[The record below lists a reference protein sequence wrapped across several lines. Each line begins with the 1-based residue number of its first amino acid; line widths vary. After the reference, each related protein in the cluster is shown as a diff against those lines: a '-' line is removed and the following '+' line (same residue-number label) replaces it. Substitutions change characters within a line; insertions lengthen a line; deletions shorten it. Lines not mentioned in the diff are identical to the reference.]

1 MRLKMKAEVLKHLHH
16 YRRVYYWTIASWLFV
31 FFTFSS
37 ILIFSDLPEFSQ
49 LENPENNVASEIYDI
64 HGVPFGKYYVEN
76 RVPVHYEDLSPHLIK
91 SVILTED
98 ARFHQHNGVDV
109 KAVFRVGFKT
119 ILLHQKSS
127 GGGSTISQ
135 QLAKLLFKRPD
146 LRGKNK
152 FTRTLYL
159 IHIKLKEW
167 ITAVRIERNY
177 TKEEILAM
185 YLNKFEFING
195 AHGIH
200 SASNVYFGKDPKSLT
215 IEESATLAG
224 MLQNPS
230 YYNPV
235 RFPARCKERRNLV
248 LDILARKNYISPA
261 QKDSLSKPDMDMSAF
276 KSLTQSE
283 GPAPYFRAELT
294 KFVKFVLSKK
304 GIKKPD
310 GTDYNVYTDGLKIY
324 TTIDLT
330 YQKYA
335 EQAVFEHMKW
345 NQNRFFRIWKNK
357 DPWTYEADD
366 AQKRIRLKMLENK
379 NKGSERYLSMR
390 QYYLSA
396 LLNKCT
402 KKYPGI
408 SLSDHA
414 ISSMDSLPLKKNI
427 RQIEFF
433 KKMTEQEVNDY
444 TNLYESELWKPLK
457 HNYEKL
463 QDHYKK
469 VFSTPVKM
477 KIFDYSETR
486 HKEVI
491 MSPFD
496 SVRYHSMILQ
506 AGVLAIDP
514 ASGHIKAWVG
524 GIDHTYFKFD
534 HVTMRRSVG
543 STIKPMV
550 YTQAMAVQGISPC
563 QEFDDIQYTIYP
575 GDANFEVNMEWSPA
589 NATESFTGNKYNLF
603 HGLLYSKN
611 SITVKLVKEMG
622 SVAPIRDLL
631 HHMGIDK
638 DTRLS
643 NGKLAVPNL
652 PSICLGAVEL
662 TPLEMT
668 GAYTT
673 FANNGTF
680 SKPVFVTRIE
690 NKFGKVLYTGIS
702 EKKPAINRLYNSV
715 MVEMLK
721 NNVANR
727 FSMNVKSEVG
737 GKTGTTNDY
746 SDAWFMGITPQLVI
760 GVWTGA
766 DDKWI
771 RFLSL
776 NDGEGYTNA
785 RPIAIKILQ
794 SLERD
799 TTGIYDY
806 KSNFPKPPAAFA
818 DLINCVKYKQISV
831 AGERNT
837 LLQQKLKKEEFDDEF

>member
-1 MRLKMKAEVLKHLHH
+1 MYLKMKPEILEHLRH
-16 YRRVYYWTIASWLFV
+16 YRRVYIWTGSIWILMFIIFLSLLF
-31 FFTFSS
+31 
-37 ILIFSDLPEFSQ
+37 FSDLPGFHQ
-49 LENPENNVASEIYDI
+49 LENPENNEASIIYDI

-91 SVILTED
+91 AVILTED
-98 ARFHQHNGVDV
+98 ARFQQHNGVDV
-109 KAVFRVGFKT
+109 KAVLRVGFKT
-119 ILLHQKSS
+119 ILLNQKSS

-135 QLAKLLFKRPD
+135 QLAKLLFKRPN
-146 LRGKNK
+146 LKGKNK
-152 FTRTLYL
+152 IVRTIYL
-159 IHIKLKEW
+159 VHIKLKEW
-167 ITAVRIERNY
+167 ITAVRLERNY

-185 YLNKFEFING
+185 YLNQFEFING
-195 AHGIH
+195 AHGIF
-200 SASNVYFGKDPKSLT
+200 SAAQVYFGTDPKSLK
-215 IEESATLAG
+215 IEEAATLAG

-235 RFPARCKERRNLV
+235 RFPERCKERRNLI
-248 LDILARKNYISPA
+248 LDILAKNYYITRA
-261 QKDSLSKPDMDMSAF
+261 QKDSLSKPDIDMSAF
-276 KSLTQSE
+276 RSLTQSE

-294 KFVKFVLSKK
+294 KFVKSILSTE

-310 GTDYNVYTDGLKIY
+310 GTEYNVYTDGLKIY

-345 NQNRFFRIWKNK
+345 NQNRFFRTWKNK
-357 DPWTYEADD
+357 DPWTYEADEN
-366 AQKRIRLKMLENK
+366 QKKLRLRMLENK

-390 QYYLSA
+390 QKILSA
-396 LLNKCT
+396 ALDKCT
-402 KKYPGI
+402 KEYPGI
-408 SLSDHA
+408 ALSDHA
-414 ISSMDSLPLKKNI
+414 ITSLDSLRLKKHI

-433 KKMTEQEVNDY
+433 TTLSEEEINRY
-444 TNLYESELWKPLK
+444 TKLFRSELWPLLK
-457 HNYEKL
+457 KTYDTL
-463 QDHYKK
+463 QLHYKK

-477 KIFDYSETR
+477 KIFDYSDARE
-486 HKEVI
+486 KEVV

-496 SVRYHSMILQ
+496 SVRHHSMILQ
-506 AGVLAIDP
+506 AAVLAVDP

-524 GIDHTYFKFD
+524 GIDHKYFKFD

-631 HHMGIDK
+631 HQMGIHR
-638 DTRLS
+638 DTRLP

-652 PSICLGAVEL
+652 PSICLGAVDL

-680 SKPVFVTRIE
+680 SKPIFITRIE
-690 NKFGKVLYTGIS
+690 NKNGKVLYTGIS
-702 EKKPAINRLYNSV
+702 EKKPAVNRLYNAV

-727 FSMNVKSEVG
+727 FSMNIKSEAG

-746 SDAWFMGITPQLVI
+746 TDAWFMGITPGLVI

-766 DDKWI
+766 DDKWV

-776 NDGEGYTNA
+776 DDGEGYTNA
-785 RPIAIKILQ
+785 RPIAVKILQ
-794 SLERD
+794 ALEKD
-799 TTGIYDY
+799 TSGIYDY
-806 KSNFPKPPAAFA
+806 KAKFPKPPAEFA
-818 DLINCVKYKQISV
+818 ELVNCAKYKQISV